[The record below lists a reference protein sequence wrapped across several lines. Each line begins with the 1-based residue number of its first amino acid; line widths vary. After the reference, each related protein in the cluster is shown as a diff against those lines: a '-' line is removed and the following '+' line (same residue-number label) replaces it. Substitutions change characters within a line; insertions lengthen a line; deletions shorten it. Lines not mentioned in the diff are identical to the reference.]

1 MVEGAARSA
10 LAQAVKNGPG
20 MNLTPPVPDKV

>member
-10 LAQAVKNGPG
+10 LAQAMKNGPG
-20 MNLTPPVPDKV
+20 MDLMPFMADKV